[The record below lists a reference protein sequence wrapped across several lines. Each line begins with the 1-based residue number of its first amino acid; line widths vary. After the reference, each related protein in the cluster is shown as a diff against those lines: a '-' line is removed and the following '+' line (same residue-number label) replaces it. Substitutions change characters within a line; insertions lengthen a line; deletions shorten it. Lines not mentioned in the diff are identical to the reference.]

1 MKGMLVAFFSS
12 YPISSVHNA
21 TNEKGLIMKN
31 KNRKETQT
39 VEGLL
44 IPCAWDDD
52 GVVLEMELQTTD
64 EKTYRIDNSEFFLN
78 LVGKCIHATGPIT
91 TSKKGE
97 KRIFIKKIDMME
109 TDDIS
114 MSPRRR

>member
-1 MKGMLVAFFSS
+1 
-12 YPISSVHNA
+12 
-21 TNEKGLIMKN
+21 MKN

-64 EKTYRIDNSEFFLN
+64 EKTYGIENSDSFLS
-78 LVGKCIHATGPIT
+78 LVGKCIHATGPIST
-91 TSKKGE
+91 GKNGE
-97 KRIFIKKIDMME
+97 RRIFIKKIAIME
-109 TDDIS
+109 NDSITAVS
-114 MSPRRR
+114 APPMK

>member
-1 MKGMLVAFFSS
+1 
-12 YPISSVHNA
+12 
-21 TNEKGLIMKN
+21 MKN

-52 GVVLEMELQTTD
+52 GVVLEMVLQTTD
-64 EKTYRIDNSEFFLN
+64 EKTYGIENSDFFLN
-78 LVGKCIHATGPIT
+78 LVGKCIHATGPIS

-97 KRIFIKKIDMME
+97 KRIFIKKIAIME
-109 TDDIS
+109 NDKITEPS
-114 MSPRRR
+114 TSPLK